1 MTIHKLND
9 EVGETMINVGKK
21 ISAIPIP
28 TPFPVGDV
36 NAYVIKGDALTL
48 IDAGI
53 KTEEAKQALIAG
65 LNDLHLRLDDIEQIV
80 ITHHHVD
87 HVGGIDFFGE
97 DVPVIGHEYN
107 NRWMV
112 PSDEFMNHYNHFFKK
127 LALEM
132 GLPPAFY
139 NKVEKIAGGEA
150 FTCSRS
156 LTNTFKEGDEVPG
169 LPGWIVYETPGH
181 ALGHVVLFRESD
193 GSLIGGDMLLQHV
206 SPNPIIE
213 PPLQEGEERLKSQL
227 LLNDSLMK
235 IKQLPISAVY
245 AGHGGIIFDPDTLI
259 EKRLASQHG
268 RAMRVRSMLEEEPS
282 TVFQTCQKLFPN
294 IYKKQ
299 LGLTLSE
306 TLAQFD
312 YLLENDLI
320 QWEHTKEGIIYFPK

>member
-1 MTIHKLND
+1 
-9 EVGETMINVGKK
+9 MIKSGKK
-21 ISAIPIP
+21 ISAITIP

-48 IDAGI
+48 IDSGI

-65 LNDLHLRLDDIEQIV
+65 LSNLQLRLEDIEQIV

-97 DVPVIGHEYN
+97 NIPVIGHEYN

-112 PSDEFMNHYNHFFKK
+112 SSSDFINQYNHFFKK

-132 GLPPAFY
+132 GLPEDY
-139 NKVEKIAGGEA
+139 VNKVDKIAGGEA

-156 LTNTFKEGDEVPG
+156 LTSTFKEGDEVPG
-169 LPGWIVYETPGH
+169 LPGWVVYETPGH

-193 GSLIGGDMLLQHV
+193 GALIGGDMLLQHV

-213 PPLQEGEERLKSQL
+213 PPLEENGERPKSQL
-227 LLNDSLMK
+227 MLNDSLEK
-235 IKQLPISAVY
+235 LKQLPISAVY
-245 AGHGGIIFDPDTLI
+245 AGHGDLIFDPDTLI

-282 TVFQTCQKLFPN
+282 TVFQICQKLFPHV
-294 IYKKQ
+294 YKKQ
-299 LGLTLSE
+299 IGLTLSE

-312 YLLENDLI
+312 YLLKQDLI
-320 QWEHTKEGIIYFPK
+320 KGENTKEGIIYFSK